1 LRESFKSKIKEKMV
15 GNTRRAKR
23 HIKKNIE
30 EFKNNMVYKIKS
42 KLRVLNF

>member
-1 LRESFKSKIKEKMV
+1 MV
-15 GNTRRAKR
+15 GNARRAKR

-42 KLRVLNF
+42 KLRKAHF